1 MNHPPPCRNDREE
14 AEHRRAQERERRD
27 LRQIADGD
35 ARRRRNGMLAEPHV
49 ERIALPA
56 TVARSKLAPY
66 AVVSALVAAMACGRD
81 APPPVV
87 VAPLSP
93 PRPVASVAPPVK
105 LPDWTYW
112 APVAATVS
120 SPARAPEAPLTDGQ
134 VTRTGGAETRW
145 GALSEVTKAHLR
157 ANGFAVVD
165 GGARTR
171 IGPLYADLVASR
183 TPFVVTIDTLFW
195 LAHIALDRALAETE
209 GTLVGPALDAILHRL
224 DTRLTAESR
233 DAHADLASAYTVARG
248 VVAVAEALANK
259 AYVPSPDLAGLVAKE
274 KERVVAHAGPG
285 VSPLLGVSIDYS
297 AFAPRGMAD
306 VDESRLAYYRA
317 TAWLAR
323 APFILAGRGDY
334 GAAGD
339 VSVTLARTHAR
350 AALLVSRLL
359 DRGVDPD
366 AATSWDLLERV
377 CAFVGGKA
385 DDETPRELA
394 KAAVSAGEDLKDAR
408 FIANVV
414 DVDRVRRVAVH
425 DHAPALFDGAAGM
438 SAVGGVDG
446 GVPTATHV
454 APSMRLL
461 GGAASADGEL
471 LQALVYPRV
480 GALTPTEHPPAT
492 AREGVRA
499 LPSALDVAAWLG
511 SPDARTA
518 LHEAGDD
525 AYVGY
530 DAALAARIQQRAP
543 ADSLARHAS
552 LFASGLDAIATWI
565 DPSVADV
572 TVPGAH
578 RAAFGR
584 RKIEVGLAAWTE
596 LRHDAGTFTRL
607 ALAASGAAE
616 PVRSATSTVT
626 AFVEPHPEVIA
637 KLVALV
643 RQADRGF
650 IALGAIKDASPA
662 GAMMHEVD
670 DLLTAALAVA
680 LREANDEPLT
690 SAEAEALASIPAR
703 IASLEARVAATG
715 SADVPMA
722 IDVHTD
728 LAPAR
733 ALEEA
738 TGDVDEIYMVLAE
751 PKTHALVLAVGAAVS
766 HYELVQPAAL
776 RLTDTS
782 WRARLQSGNAP
793 PRDAFTSSY
802 LTPASAAP
810 AASAS
815 EHP

>member
-1 MNHPPPCRNDREE
+1 
-14 AEHRRAQERERRD
+14 
-27 LRQIADGD
+27 
-35 ARRRRNGMLAEPHV
+35 MLAERHA
-49 ERIALPA
+49 ERIALGA
-56 TVARSKLAPY
+56 IVARSKLAPS
-66 AVVSALVAAMACGRD
+66 AVVAAIVASVACGRD

-87 VAPLSP
+87 VTPPP
-93 PRPVASVAPPVK
+93 PRPVASALPPVK

-112 APVAATVS
+112 EPVAATVS
-120 SPARAPEAPLTDGQ
+120 SPARAPEAPLTDAQ
-134 VTRTGGAETRW
+134 IIRTGGAEARW
-145 GALSEVTKAHLR
+145 AALADAAKANVR
-157 ANGFAVVD
+157 ANGFAVVES
-165 GGARTR
+165 GAKTR
-171 IGPLYADLVASR
+171 IGPLYADLVSSR
-183 TPFVVTIDTLFW
+183 TPYVVTIDTLFW
-195 LAHIALDRALAETE
+195 LTHVALDRAFAEAE
-209 GTLVGPALDAILHRL
+209 GGLVAPALDAILKRL

-248 VVAVAEALANK
+248 VVAVAEALVNK
-259 AYVPSPDLAGLVAKE
+259 AYVPSPDLAALVAKE
-274 KERVVAHAGPG
+274 KDRVVAHAGPG
-285 VSPLLGVSIDYS
+285 LSPLLGVSIDYS
-297 AFAPRGMAD
+297 AFAPRGVAD

-323 APFILAGRGDY
+323 APFILAGRGDD

-339 VSVTLARTHAR
+339 ISLTLARTHAR

-359 DRGVDPD
+359 DRGVDAD
-366 AATSWDLLERV
+366 AAASWDLLEKV
-377 CAFVGGKA
+377 CSFVGGTS
-385 DDETPRELA
+385 DDATPREIA

-414 DVDRVRRVAVH
+414 DVDRVRRVAIH
-425 DHAPALFDGAAGM
+425 DHAPELFDGAAGM

-471 LQALVYPRV
+471 LQALVYPSI

-492 AREGVRA
+492 ARDGVRA

-530 DAALAARIQQRAP
+530 DAALAARIQKRAP

-565 DPSVADV
+565 DPSAADV
-572 TVPGAH
+572 TLPGAH

-607 ALAASGAAE
+607 PLAASGAAD
-616 PVRSATSTVT
+616 PAHTVTPTVT

-643 RQADRGF
+643 RQAERGF
-650 IALGAIKDASPA
+650 RALGAIKDASPA
-662 GAMMHEVD
+662 DAVLREVD
-670 DLLTAALAVA
+670 GILGAALTAA

-690 SAEAEALASIPAR
+690 STEAEALASIPAR
-703 IASLEARVAATG
+703 IVSLEARVAATG
-715 SADVPMA
+715 SADVP
-722 IDVHTD
+722 
-728 LAPAR
+728 LA
-733 ALEEA
+733 EA

-751 PKTHALVLAVGAAVS
+751 PKTHTLVLAVGASVS

-802 LTPASAAP
+802 LTPAPSAAP

-815 EHP
+815 AHP

>member
-1 MNHPPPCRNDREE
+1 
-14 AEHRRAQERERRD
+14 
-27 LRQIADGD
+27 
-35 ARRRRNGMLAEPHV
+35 LA
-49 ERIALPA
+49 A

-66 AVVSALVAAMACGRD
+66 VLGSALASG
-81 APPPVV
+81 
-87 VAPLSP
+87 L
-93 PRPVASVAPPVK
+93 VASVACGHDPPPAVVVAAPAPHPPPSAAPPPK

-112 APVAATVS
+112 EPVGATVVS
-120 SPARAPEAPLTDGQ
+120 ATRATEAPLTDAQ
-134 VTRTGGAETRW
+134 VTRSGGAETRW
-145 GALSEVTKAHLR
+145 GALPEAAKALVR

-165 GGARTR
+165 GGGKTR
-171 IGPLYADLVASR
+171 IAPLYADLVASH
-183 TPFVVTIDTLFW
+183 TPFVVTVDTLFW
-195 LAHIALDRALAETE
+195 LVHVALDRAYAEAE
-209 GTLVGPALDAILHRL
+209 GALVAPALDAILKRL
-224 DTRLTAESR
+224 DGRLTAESR

-259 AYVPSPDLAGLVAKE
+259 AYVPSADLASLVAKE

-285 VSPLLGVSIDYS
+285 TSPLLGVSIDYS
-297 AFAPRGMAD
+297 AFAPRGLS
-306 VDESRLAYYRA
+306 ESDDARLAYFRA
-317 TAWLAR
+317 AAWLAR
-323 APFILAGRGDY
+323 APFILSGRGDE

-339 VSVTLARTHAR
+339 VSLTLARTHAR

-377 CAFVGGKA
+377 STFVGGRA
-385 DDETPRELA
+385 DDETPREIA

-414 DVDRVRRVAVH
+414 DVDRVRRAAIH
-425 DHAPALFDGAAGM
+425 DRAPALFDGAAGM
-438 SAVGGVDG
+438 SVFGGADG
-446 GVPTATHV
+446 GAPKTTRV

-461 GGAASADGEL
+461 GSAASADGEL
-471 LQALVYPRV
+471 LQALVYPSV
-480 GALTPTEHPPAT
+480 GALTATEHPPAT
-492 AREGVRA
+492 ARDGVRA

-518 LHEAGDD
+518 LHESGDD
-525 AYVGY
+525 GY
-530 DAALAARIQQRAP
+530 AGYEAALAARIQKRAP

-565 DPSVADV
+565 DPSAADV

-607 ALAASGAAE
+607 ALAPSGAAE
-616 PVRSATSTVT
+616 PAQSSSATVT

-643 RQADRGF
+643 RQAKRGF
-650 IALGAIKDASPA
+650 LALGAISTTSPA
-662 GAMMHEVD
+662 GVVLREVD
-670 DLLTAALAVA
+670 DILTTALAVA
-680 LREANDEPLT
+680 LQEANDEALT
-690 SAEAEALASIPAR
+690 QTESDLLASIPAR
-703 IASLEARVAATG
+703 IASLEGRVAATG
-715 SADVPMA
+715 MADVPMA

-738 TGDVDEIYMVLAE
+738 TGDVDQIYMVLAE
-751 PKTHALVLAVGAAVS
+751 PKTKRLVLAVGAAIA

-793 PRDAFTSSY
+793 PRDAITSSY
-802 LTPASAAP
+802 LAPTSSAAP

-815 EHP
+815 APPQ